1 MRYPVV
7 VVWNPAQIEPRT
19 WDAVIAF
26 YRQIADQNEDFR
38 PMQVLAQHIAS
49 GPHACALSGATSG
62 TALLV
67 APHGVDRASGALR
80 IDVDFAGT
88 IRFVRQGRPPAKP
101 SVTQHSTPFLIA
113 AFDAFVRRSE
123 WG

>member
-1 MRYPVV
+1 
-7 VVWNPAQIEPRT
+7 
-19 WDAVIAF
+19 
-26 YRQIADQNEDFR
+26 
-38 PMQVLAQHIAS
+38 MQVLAQHIAS

>member
-1 MRYPVV
+1 MRYPVA

-19 WDAVIAF
+19 WDAVIDF
-26 YRQIADQNEDFR
+26 YRQLAERNEDFR
-38 PMQVLAQHIAS
+38 PMHALAQHIAS
-49 GPHACALSGATSG
+49 VPRASDLSGATSG

-67 APHGVDRASGALR
+67 APHGVDWASGALR

-88 IRFVRQGRPPAKP
+88 IRFVRQRRPPARP
-101 SVTQHSTPFLIA
+101 SVTRHSTPFLIA